1 MIFGDTPVEQAE
13 GAILAHSHRLPG
25 RNFAKGRRLS
35 FDDLAVLRQAGV
47 TSVIAARLEAGDVH
61 EDEAARAVAAALCG
75 PGLTAAEP
83 FTGRVNLFAEQ
94 AGVVVVDG
102 GRIERINRVHE
113 SITVATLARHAPAE
127 PRQMVATIKIIP
139 FAAPRGAVEECIA
152 IAGNQPA
159 LTLAAFAP
167 KRIGLIQTAV
177 AGTKVS
183 MLDKTREVTR
193 GRVNGLGGVLVGER
207 RAAHRDAELAAE
219 IEDFKREGLD
229 ILLIAG
235 ASAIVDRRDVIP
247 AAIERVGGTV
257 DHFGLPV
264 DPGNLMLLGH
274 VDGMQVLG
282 LPGCAR
288 SPKFNGF
295 DQVLQRLAADL
306 PVSRDD
312 IAAMGVGGLLAEIV
326 SRPQPRDEPK
336 AMDAVPKAPRVAAIV
351 LAAGRSTRMGER
363 NKLLVD
369 VEGRPMLARSLQA
382 VARSQVAEIV
392 VVLGHQAD
400 QVRQVAE
407 QALPGRTLR
416 FVENP
421 NYAQGLSTSLRAGLR
436 AVPGDAD
443 AVLVAL
449 GDMPAITPAEID
461 RLIAAFNPVE
471 QRAIVV
477 PTYKGKRGNP
487 ILWAR
492 RFIPDMMTAAGD
504 VGARHL
510 IGENAELV
518 REVEMAGEG
527 VLVDLDTPEALA
539 GFVGKAT

>member
-1 MIFGDTPVEQAE
+1 MIFGDTPIDQAE

-25 RNFAKGRRLS
+25 RNMAKGRRLS
-35 FDDLAVLRQAGV
+35 SDDVATLRQAGV
-47 TSVIAARLEAGDVH
+47 ASVIAARLEAGDVH
-61 EDEAARAVAAALCG
+61 EDEAARSVAAALCG
-75 PGLTAAEP
+75 PGLSAAAP

-94 AGVVVVDG
+94 AGVMLVDAD
-102 GRIERINRVHE
+102 RIDRINRVHE
-113 SITVATLARHAPAE
+113 AITVATLARYAQLE

-139 FAAPRGAVEECIA
+139 FAAPRAAVDECIA
-152 IAGNQPA
+152 IAGNEPA
-159 LTLAAFAP
+159 LQVAAFAP
-167 KRIGLIQTAV
+167 KRIGLIQTSV
-177 AGTKVS
+177 ATTKASV
-183 MLDKTREVTR
+183 LDKTREVTR
-193 GRVNGLGGVLVGER
+193 ARIVGLGGTLLSER
-207 RAAHRDAELAAE
+207 RSAHREVELAAQ
-219 IEDFKREGLD
+219 IEAFKREGVD

-247 AAIERVGGTV
+247 AAIERAGGAI
-257 DHFGLPV
+257 DHFGMPV

-274 VDGMQVLG
+274 IGGMKVIG

-295 DQVLQRLAADL
+295 DQVLQRMAADL
-306 PVSRDD
+306 PVGRDEVTQ
-312 IAAMGVGGLLAEIV
+312 MGVGGLLAEIV
-326 SRPQPRDEPK
+326 SRPQPRDEPLPEV
-336 AMDAVPKAPRVAAIV
+336 MPKAPHVTAIV

-369 VEGRPMLARSLQA
+369 VKGQPMLARTLRA
-382 VARSQVAEIV
+382 VAESQVRDIV
-392 VVLGHQAD
+392 VVLGHQAAE
-400 QVRQVAE
+400 VRKVAE
-407 QALPGRTLR
+407 QAITAKTLR

-421 NYAQGLSTSLRAGLR
+421 DYAQGLSTSLKTGLR
-436 AVPGDAD
+436 VAPHSAD

-449 GDMPAITPAEID
+449 GDMPAIASAEID
-461 RLIAAFNPVE
+461 KLIAGFNPVE

-518 REVEMAGEG
+518 CEVEMAGEG
-527 VLVDLDTPEALA
+527 VLIDLDTPEALA
-539 GFVGKAT
+539 GYVGTKK

>member
-1 MIFGDTPVEQAE
+1 MIFGDTPIEQAE

-25 RNFAKGRRLS
+25 RNLAKGRRLS
-35 FDDLAVLRQAGV
+35 ADDVALLRQAGV
-47 TSVIAARLEAGDVH
+47 ASVIAARLEPDDVH
-61 EDEAARAVAAALCG
+61 EDEAARTVAAALCS
-75 PGLTAAEP
+75 PGLSAAAP

-94 AGVVVVDG
+94 AGVVLIDA
-102 GRIERINRVHE
+102 ERIDRINQVHE
-113 SITVATLARHAPAE
+113 AITVATVAAYARAE

-139 FAAPRGAVEECIA
+139 FAAPRDAVDKCIA

-159 LTLAAFAP
+159 LHLATVHA
-167 KRIGLIQTAV
+167 KRFGMIQTSV
-177 AGTKVS
+177 PGTKPSV
-183 MLDKTREVTR
+183 LEKTREVTR
-193 GRVNGLGGVLVGER
+193 GRITGLGGTLQEER
-207 RAAHRDAELAAE
+207 RTAHREQDLAAE
-219 IEDFKREGLD
+219 IGALHKDVD

-235 ASAIVDRRDVIP
+235 ASAIVDRRDVVP
-247 AAIERVGGTV
+247 AAIERAGGRI
-257 DHFGLPV
+257 DHFGMPV

-274 VDGMQVLG
+274 IDGTQVIG

-295 DQVLQRLAADL
+295 DQVLQRMVAGL
-306 PVSRDD
+306 PVGRDQ
-312 IAAMGVGGLLAEIV
+312 ITQMGVGGLLAEIV
-326 SRPQPRDEPK
+326 SRPQPRDEPLPPVV
-336 AMDAVPKAPRVAAIV
+336 AKAPHVTAIL

-369 VEGRPMLARSLQA
+369 VDGQPMLARTLRT
-382 VARSQVAEIV
+382 VAQSQVRDIV

-400 QVRQVAE
+400 QVRAVAE
-407 QALPGRTLR
+407 QAVPGRKLQ
-416 FVENP
+416 FVLNP
-421 NYAQGLSTSLRAGLR
+421 DYAEGLSTSLKAGLR
-436 AVPGDAD
+436 AAPQNAD

-449 GDMPAITPAEID
+449 GDMPAIAPSEID
-461 RLIAAFNPVE
+461 KLIAGFNPVE

-518 REVEMAGEG
+518 CEVEMAGEG
-527 VLVDLDTPEALA
+527 VLIDLDTPEALA
-539 GFVGKAT
+539 GYVGRRK

>member
-1 MIFGDTPVEQAE
+1 MIFGDTPIEQAE

-25 RNFAKGRRLS
+25 RNLAKGRRLS
-35 FDDLAVLRQAGV
+35 ADDVALLRQAGV
-47 TSVIAARLEAGDVH
+47 SSVIAARLEPDDVH
-61 EDEAARAVAAALCG
+61 EDEAARTVAAALCG
-75 PGLTAAEP
+75 PGLSAAAP

-94 AGVVVVDG
+94 AGVVLIDA
-102 GRIERINRVHE
+102 ERIDRINQVHE
-113 SITVATLARHAPAE
+113 AITVATVAAYARAE

-139 FAAPRGAVEECIA
+139 FAAPRDAVDKCIA
-152 IAGNQPA
+152 IAGNEPA
-159 LTLAAFAP
+159 LHVAP
-167 KRIGLIQTAV
+167 FGAKRIGLIQTAV
-177 AGTKVS
+177 ASTKASV
-183 MLDKTREVTR
+183 LDKTREVTR
-193 GRVNGLGGVLVGER
+193 GRVLGLGGTLLGER
-207 RAAHRDAELAAE
+207 RTSHRELELARQ
-219 IEDFKREGLD
+219 IEAFKGEGID

-247 AAIERVGGTV
+247 AAIERAGGTI
-257 DHFGLPV
+257 DHFGMPV

-274 VDGMQVLG
+274 IDGMKVIG

-306 PVSRDD
+306 PVGRDEVTQ
-312 IAAMGVGGLLAEIV
+312 MGVGGLLAEIV
-326 SRPQPRDEPK
+326 SRPQPRDEPLPPVV
-336 AMDAVPKAPRVAAIV
+336 AKAPHVTAIL

-369 VEGRPMLARSLQA
+369 VKGQPMLARTLRA
-382 VARSQVAEIV
+382 VADSQVRDIV

-400 QVRQVAE
+400 QVRAVAE
-407 QALPGRTLR
+407 NAVTGKKLH
-416 FVENP
+416 FVTNP
-421 NYAQGLSTSLRAGLR
+421 DYAQGLSTSLKAGLR
-436 AVPGDAD
+436 AAPQSAD

-449 GDMPAITPAEID
+449 GDMPAIAAGEID
-461 RLIAAFNPVE
+461 RLIAGFNPVE

-518 REVEMAGEG
+518 CEVEMAGEG
-527 VLVDLDTPEALA
+527 VLIDLDTPEALA
-539 GFVGKAT
+539 GYVGQKK